1 MIYLDNAATSW
12 PKPSGVGKTMQ
23 EALAR
28 CGNPGRSGHR
38 MSLDAGRILLGCR
51 EALAQLLHVAD
62 PLSVLF
68 CLNCTDGLNIAI
80 KGLLP
85 KGGHVVTTALEHNAV
100 LRPLGTLRQRG
111 LVEFDPAPF
120 NRSGQVTPSALEALI
135 RPDTRLAVVT
145 HVSNVTGMVQPL
157 EEIIPMFHR
166 HGIPVVV
173 DGAQSAGHIPLDLDR
188 LGADAYVT
196 AGHKGLLGPQG
207 VGIMVL
213 SSNCRPLTL
222 REGGTGSASL
232 ELTQPQELPDRYE
245 CGTAATPA
253 IAGLWS
259 AVEFLQRFETVLMA
273 QEQRLRAQLLEGLSA
288 IDHVRLLTPTD
299 PALPGVGV
307 VSFTLGDMDSS
318 AVGDYLEQ
326 RYMIA
331 CRPGLHCAPLV
342 HRAMGTAQNG
352 AIRFSIGAFTT
363 EREIQRAVAAV
374 AALAESL

>member
-111 LVEFDPAPF
+111 LVEFDAAPF

-135 RPDTRLAVVT
+135 RPNTRLAVVT

-245 CGTAATPA
+245 CGTAATPV

-326 RYMIA
+326 RYVIA

>member
-111 LVEFDPAPF
+111 LVEFDAAPF
-120 NRSGQVTPSALEALI
+120 NRSGQITPSALEALI

>member
-12 PKPSGVGKTMQ
+12 PKPSGVATTMQ
-23 EALAR
+23 EALTR

-111 LVEFDPAPF
+111 LVQFDAAPF
-120 NRSGQVTPSALEALI
+120 TSNGQVTPSALEALI
-135 RPDTRLAVVT
+135 RPDTRLAVIT

-213 SSNCRPLTL
+213 SPSCRPLTL

-253 IAGLWS
+253 IAGLWA

-273 QEQRLRAQLLEGLSA
+273 QEQRLRTQLLEGLSA
-288 IDHVRLLTPTD
+288 INHVRLLTPADST
-299 PALPGVGV
+299 LPGVGV